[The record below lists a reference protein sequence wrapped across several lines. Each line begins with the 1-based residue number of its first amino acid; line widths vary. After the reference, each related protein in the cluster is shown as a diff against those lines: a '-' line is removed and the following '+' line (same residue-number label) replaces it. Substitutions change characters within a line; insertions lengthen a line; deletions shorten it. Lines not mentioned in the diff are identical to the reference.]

1 MIKVLRREQGS
12 LEMGAMHEGGVLL
25 SERDM
30 RLSNWDRWLSERDCW
45 LIKREVQKRAE
56 PVACQDAMTAIRDR
70 ILQALQ

>member
-30 RLSNWDRWLSERDCW
+30 RLSNWDRWLSERD
-45 LIKREVQKRAE
+45 
-56 PVACQDAMTAIRDR
+56 
-70 ILQALQ
+70 